1 MEDLHQLEVI
11 IVLFVVVL
19 ALTTAAHK
27 LLIPYPI
34 LLVIGGLALALV
46 PELPPV
52 HLDPDLVFL
61 VFLPPIL
68 WSAAYFTSFREFRA
82 NIRPIGFLAVGLV
95 LATTGAVAV
104 VVHAVLPGIG
114 WAEAIVL
121 GAIVSPPDAIAATAI
136 AKRLQIPGRLVTI
149 LEGESLVND
158 ATALVLYR
166 AAVAAAVT
174 GRFVVGE
181 TLMEFVLDAV
191 IGIAVGV
198 AVSMMIQYVLR
209 VTEDSFTEIA
219 VTLLAPYI
227 SWVMAEQMHASGV
240 LACVA
245 GGIHLRRHF
254 SVVSPMTRIQARA
267 VWDLL
272 VFLLNGV
279 IFILIGLQLSMFR
292 DAVPAERIGSLILVG
307 GLVCA
312 TAITVRL
319 ILIPMVA
326 VVLRLVSSG
335 LRARDPMP
343 SWRHFFILGWA
354 GMRGIVTLAAAMA
367 LPHTT
372 VNGAPFPFRSEI
384 ILLSFGMILAT
395 LVVQGLSLPPLIRAL
410 NLTAGRA
417 DDKEEQ
423 LARERAA
430 VAALERLDE
439 LENEPWPVAAQ
450 LNEMRLHYGRQVE
463 RYAAQGNG
471 DAGGTPE
478 SVDAFRRLRQ
488 EVLAAERHAVI
499 HLRNE
504 GVISDEVLHR
514 LEHELDVEA
523 LRHGLGEQRLTVAK
537 SQGGV
542 VG

>member
-34 LLVIGGLALALV
+34 LLVIGGLLLALV

-68 WSAAYFTSFREFRA
+68 WSAAYFTSLREFRA
-82 NIRPIGFLAVGLV
+82 NLRPIGLLAIGLV
-95 LATTGAVAV
+95 IVTTAAVAW

-114 WAEAIVL
+114 WAAAITL

-136 AKRLQIPGRLVTI
+136 AKRLHLPGRLVTI

-174 GRFVVGE
+174 GRFVLAE
-181 TLMEFVLDAV
+181 SLLEFFTAAA
-191 IGIAVGV
+191 IGIAVGM
-198 AVSMMIQYVLR
+198 AVSTVIQYALR

-219 VTLLAPYI
+219 ATLLAPYI
-227 SWVMAEQMHASGV
+227 AWVVAEQMNGSGV

-245 GGIHLRRHF
+245 GGILLRRYF
-254 SVVSPMTRIQARA
+254 SVVSPMTRMQARA
-267 VWDLL
+267 VWDLV

-292 DAVPAERIGSLILVG
+292 DAVPAERLGSLVLVG
-307 GLVCA
+307 ALVSA
-312 TAITVRL
+312 TAIAVRL
-319 ILIPMVA
+319 VCVPVVA
-326 VVLRLVSSG
+326 VVLRWIKPS
-335 LRARDPMP
+335 LRARDPLP
-343 SWRHFFILGWA
+343 PWPYLFIVGWT
-354 GMRGIVTLAAAMA
+354 GMRGIVTLAAALA
-367 LPHTT
+367 LPHTMAS
-372 VNGAPFPFRSEI
+372 GAPFPFRSEI
-384 ILLSFGMILAT
+384 ILLSFGLILVT
-395 LVVQGLSLPPLIRAL
+395 LVLQGLSLAPLIQAL
-410 NLTAGRA
+410 NLKAGRT
-417 DDKEEQ
+417 DHKEEQ

-439 LENEPWPVAAQ
+439 LENESWVVAAHM
-450 LNEMRLHYGRQVE
+450 NDMRKNYGRRIQ
-463 RYAAQGNG
+463 RYAAGGNG
-471 DAGGTPE
+471 DPEGTPE
-478 SVDAFRRLRQ
+478 SAEAYRQLRK
-488 EVLAAERHAVI
+488 ETLTAERHAVI
-499 HLRNE
+499 HLRND
-504 GVISDEVLHR
+504 GIISDEVLHR

-523 LRHGLGEQRLTVAK
+523 LRHGFGEERSGAVKMRRSLA
-537 SQGGV
+537 
-542 VG
+542 